1 MRLLRISLCT
11 PKVVSLYETD
21 TVTIDIAV
29 LLYETKT

>member
-11 PKVVSLYETD
+11 SKVVLLYETD

-29 LLYETKT
+29 LLHETKT

>member
-11 PKVVSLYETD
+11 SKVVSLYETY

-29 LLYETKT
+29 LLHETKT

>member
-1 MRLLRISLCT
+1 MRLLRILLCT
-11 PKVVSLYETD
+11 SKVVSLYETD